1 MTDYILYT
9 DLSQKY
15 QVNQHP
21 RRRLLEDI
29 NRFCEEAG
37 AIKDVL
43 LDQNNMV
50 WRLGETLKPYTF
62 KTTTPSRIAM
72 YETEGE
78 INNNSLAETDDN
90 WDAFRELIS
99 SAQRLAEQT
108 KQSVEIQQEDHGKVI
123 LVFTIVTIVFLPLSF
138 VTSLLGMNT
147 VDIRNSDS
155 SQALFWAIS
164 LPLTAFV
171 VALSLLVGFKGYQIR
186 EMIEKREFGAVF
198 FGWRG
203 K

>member
-1 MTDYILYT
+1 MLHTWAN
-9 DLSQKY
+9 SFPQQF

-29 NRFCEEAG
+29 NRFREEAT
-37 AIKDVL
+37 AIKDIIWK
-43 LDQNNMV
+43 QNDAV
-50 WRLGETLKPYTF
+50 WRYDESQAPNTFRRTTSSHVAMFEIERET
-62 KTTTPSRIAM
+62 
-72 YETEGE
+72 
-78 INNNSLAETDDN
+78 NNKSLDDSKN
-90 WDAFRELIS
+90 NFDAFSELIL
-99 SAQRLAEQT
+99 SAKRLAEQT

-164 LPLTAFV
+164 LPLTTV
-171 VALSLLVGFKGYQIR
+171 IVALSLLVGFKGYQIR
-186 EMIEKREFGAVF
+186 EAFEKREFGAVHLRR
-198 FGWRG
+198 RG
-203 K
+203 E